1 MRAADTILK
10 IIYHPEDAPS
20 GVFIECPDLPLG
32 PGDLDQPDDG
42 LPEDGDGFAVDTW
55 QVEGEDRWF
64 AAGYFGVAM
73 PPALIGEGDTEL
85 AAVVDFRS
93 RLLEVLRGDLAD
105 LFAAWSKAAGEG
117 EMEPQ
122 DNGGLDFDELEVVAP
137 IMGLVAKLMRAQ
149 AKLRELDGPTL
160 TVTVGG
166 KLIEMPEGER

>member
-10 IIYHPEDAPS
+10 IIYHPEDAPN

-32 PGDLDQPDDG
+32 PGELDL
-42 LPEDGDGFAVDTW
+42 
-55 QVEGEDRWF
+55 
-64 AAGYFGVAM
+64 
-73 PPALIGEGDTEL
+73 PA
-85 AAVVDFRS
+85 F
-93 RLLEVLRGDLAD
+93 
-105 LFAAWSKAAGEG
+105 FAAWAKAARER

-122 DNGGLDFDELEVVAP
+122 DNGGLDFDELEVVEP
-137 IMGLVAKLMRAQ
+137 LLSLVAKMLRAQ